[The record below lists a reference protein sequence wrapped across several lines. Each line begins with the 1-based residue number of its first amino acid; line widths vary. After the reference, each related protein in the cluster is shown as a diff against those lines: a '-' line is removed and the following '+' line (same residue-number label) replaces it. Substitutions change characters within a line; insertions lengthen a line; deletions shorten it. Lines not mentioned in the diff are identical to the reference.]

1 MLTLT
6 EAAKKRFVEVTAA
19 EGKADHGLRLIIRNA
34 GTPRPDFALNFVAP
48 GGATEDD
55 TVIDA
60 GDFKVY
66 VDADSSKYLDGA
78 SVDFI
83 DNLQESG
90 FKVEAPNAGTPAPEG
105 PLAEAVMKVLDEK
118 INPAVASHGGHVDL
132 VAVENETAYLRR
144 ARVPAKTYPGQ
155 DHPVDTLASQV
166 VLVSSSA
173 ERASGQVGGP
183 ASALLSVSLPLT
195 PREVQL
201 LADAVGTPE
210 APDPILPSAWSPRT
224 SESAQ
229 SAGDDQL
236 VDAGFNL
243 ATFAFLAWLG
253 FLATGRR

>member
-6 EAAKKRFVEVTAA
+6 EAAKKRFVEVTSA
-19 EGKADHGLRLIIRNA
+19 EGKAGHGLRLIIRNA
-34 GTPRPDFALNFVAP
+34 GTPRPDFALNFVEP

-66 VDADSSKYLDGA
+66 VDADSSKYLEGA

-132 VAVENETAYLRR
+132 VAVENETAYLRFGGGCQGCGM
-144 ARVPAKTYPGQ
+144 AAATLKNGVEKTLFEDVPQITKVMDVT
-155 DHPVDTLASQV
+155 DHA
-166 VLVSSSA
+166 
-173 ERASGQVGGP
+173 
-183 ASALLSVSLPLT
+183 
-195 PREVQL
+195 
-201 LADAVGTPE
+201 
-210 APDPILPSAWSPRT
+210 
-224 SESAQ
+224 
-229 SAGDDQL
+229 AGKNPYFEQ
-236 VDAGFNL
+236 
-243 ATFAFLAWLG
+243 
-253 FLATGRR
+253 